1 MKSCA
6 IPPAPGSSI
15 VTFSKRIL
23 NPGREFTFIS
33 LFLTA
38 YLVSFTLKVDLTDA
52 FLGYQPEKL
61 NHNLEQFPVKK
72 YDLIP
77 TRGSQSLKER
87 QPSVPLQSFG
97 RKIAQNVRFYR
108 KGLSSS
114 TIMKGK
120 KKNDDVEGNN
130 PLSEPED
137 KNESQN
143 IESKN
148 ILDNKGKETT
158 SQEQMM
164 TTSSSSMSSISSLIN
179 FERWNNTVDNDLKD
193 LDPKAIGNDD
203 EMAEMFFPPRLEFL
217 RMYAEQE
224 EEEERLKKA
233 TEEVKRR
240 QEDLDNFLRSEGGEI
255 SSQTYDSNGRGTVV
269 SSEIDDFIAQ
279 GDKKEMEMA
288 QLEELKEEE
297 QKELF
302 AACKKN
308 WESRPV
314 ALLKVDFLKKSGI
327 QGVQLRK
334 DFVLYGSSSGYIS
347 VSSIENGG
355 TTFRSRAHTA
365 QVTALDFTEDYLISA
380 GEDYAVVIH
389 KKNQY
394 GGYDKLHQV
403 VNHQHRIVAAAM
415 LDENT
420 FYSGSI
426 DGKIVISSLI
436 TGEKLR
442 SFTTS
447 DIMTSCTHVDGYIF
461 CGHLSGILEAFS
473 VKTGRGV
480 FFYSPQRCA
489 IRSLNC
495 ISLGETIKVVTGGQD
510 SCIRQFYLRPEGA
523 ATAWRMERETEDER
537 LTLMCTTH
545 VGSLNQGYLLR
556 GHTRPVISV
565 KADERK
571 IVSASED
578 GSVIVWDSFRGIP
591 VYSIPY
597 YDPNFLSSVDFN
609 DRYLVADGF
618 GRELVTWDYA
628 VDVKSENN
636 NKG

>member
-1 MKSCA
+1 MKFSA
-6 IPPAPGSSI
+6 
-15 VTFSKRIL
+15 TFSAFGSERPL
-23 NPGREFTFIS
+23 NPMRVFPFIS
-33 LFLTA
+33 VMLSI
-38 YLVSFTLKVDLTDA
+38 YLVSLSFKVDLSDA
-52 FLGYQPEKL
+52 FLSFQPQNVHQHLEK
-61 NHNLEQFPVKK
+61 FAVKK
-72 YDLIP
+72 YALISSKHLQ
-77 TRGSQSLKER
+77 T
-87 QPSVPLQSFG
+87 SVTFQSFG
-97 RKIAQNVRFYR
+97 TKLTKNTRSYPKS
-108 KGLSSS
+108 LSSPLL
-114 TIMKGK
+114 MGK

-130 PLSEPED
+130 PMSEPED
-137 KNESQN
+137 KNEPQN
-143 IESKN
+143 TETKN
-148 ILDNKGKETT
+148 SLGNKEKD
-158 SQEQMM
+158 SSNLEQVMM
-164 TTSSSSMSSISSLIN
+164 TSSSSMSSISSLIN
-179 FERWNNTVDNDLKD
+179 FEKWNNTVGNDLQD
-193 LDPKAIGNDD
+193 IASENDD
-203 EMAEMFFPPRLEFL
+203 EIAEMFFPPRLEFL

-240 QEDLDNFLRSEGGEI
+240 QEELDNFLRSEGVETSG
-255 SSQTYDSNGRGTVV
+255 QTYDSNGRGTVV

-297 QKELF
+297 KKELL

-327 QGVQLRK
+327 QGVQLQK
-334 DFVLYGSSSGYIS
+334 DFIMYGSSSGYIS

-380 GEDYAVVIH
+380 GEDYAVVVH

-436 TGEKLR
+436 TGEVLR

-628 VDVKSENN
+628 VDVKSESQ
-636 NKG
+636 K